1 MKTYTVKNKSF
12 RGIVG
17 YTHTTTLNMAEI
29 IGMGILNGK
38 MANDCETITS
48 FGNTFIVGQYEIK
61 EA

>member
-1 MKTYTVKNKSF
+1 MKSYTVKNKSF
-12 RGIVG
+12 SGIVG

-29 IGMGILNGK
+29 IGVGILDGK
-38 MANDCETITS
+38 MANYCETITS

>member
-1 MKTYTVKNKSF
+1 MKSYTVKNNSF

-17 YTHTTTLNMAEI
+17 YTHTITLNMAEI
-29 IGMGILNGK
+29 IGIGILNGK

-48 FGNTFIVGQYEIK
+48 FGNTFAIGQYEIK

>member
-1 MKTYTVKNKSF
+1 MKSYTVKNNSF
-12 RGIVG
+12 SGIVG

-29 IGMGILNGK
+29 IGVGILNGK

-48 FGNTFIVGQYEIK
+48 FGNTFIVGQYEIT